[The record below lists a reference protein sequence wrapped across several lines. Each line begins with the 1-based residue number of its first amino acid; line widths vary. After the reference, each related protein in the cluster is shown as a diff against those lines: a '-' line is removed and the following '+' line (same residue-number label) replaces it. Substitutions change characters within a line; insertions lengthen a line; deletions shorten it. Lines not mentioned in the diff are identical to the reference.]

1 MRAKRLTN
9 DKLDAIREQK
19 RKADEAWRLAKRLAG
34 GDIGDDAYRRH
45 REATAERR
53 REASQSAREIGE
65 LPAVAEPARR
75 QECCANLRLYL
86 EVYHP
91 QTFTLAWAHDHLKVI
106 AKIER
111 AVLQGGLFCV
121 AMPRGSG
128 KSSICEAAATWALLY
143 GHRRF
148 VVLIGAEAV
157 AAKDRLKTIRM
168 ELECNDLIAA
178 DFPEVCYPIA
188 RLDRVNQRRLTY
200 QGRAIRTTFTDDK
213 IILPNLVG
221 SPSNGG
227 IVRVAGITGAIRG
240 MKEPLATGGVVR
252 PDFVLPDDPQT
263 DESAK
268 STMQCEERERIIG
281 GAVLGL
287 AGPGKKIAAV
297 MPVTVIRTG
306 DVADRMLDHALHPEW
321 QGERCKMLDSMPL
334 DLTWWE
340 STYKAALDASRMA
353 GRGIADATELYL
365 RERSRA
371 DAGAKAAW
379 ESRRNDDEA
388 SAIQHAMNLYLRD
401 PAVFYAEYQNEP
413 LPIAKP
419 LDQDVRPEEIAGRFM
434 RIERGHLPLFVQHV
448 TAMIDVQDRALF
460 WVVCGWADDFTGFV
474 ADYGVY
480 PEQDRLYYTYAD
492 LRRTLATTT
501 KASDVEGQI
510 YSGLTTLSAA
520 LCERRFVR
528 DDGAQLTIER
538 MLVDANWR
546 SDTIYAWCR
555 SCRWPTIVTPSH
567 GKYVGAKSQAW
578 TEYRAKPGDRCGHN
592 WRQPN
597 VTGRRESRYVLS
609 DANYWKSFIHAR
621 LTTSLGSPG
630 ALGLFGSNAAIHRL
644 FAEHL
649 TSETRDRATSE
660 RTGRTVDEWSL
671 KPGRPDNHWLDC
683 LYGCAVG
690 ASMQGCALP
699 TLGPAEQKRQRKR
712 ATIPEHMR
720 RG

>member
-1 MRAKRLTN
+1 MSK
-9 DKLDAIREQK
+9 KLDGAKLEAIREQK

-34 GDIGDDAYRRH
+34 TSTETEAYRRH
-45 REATAERR
+45 RELMVERNR
-53 REASQSAREIGE
+53 AASKSSREIGE
-65 LPAVAEPARR
+65 LPAVVNPQRR
-75 QECCANLRLYL
+75 EGCRPDLRLYL
-86 EVYHP
+86 ETYHAA
-91 QTFTLAWAHDHLKVI
+91 TFSLAWSPDHLKVI
-106 AKIER
+106 AKIQR
-111 AVLQGGLFCV
+111 AVLEGGLFVV

-128 KSSICEAAATWALLY
+128 KSSICEAAALWALLY

-148 VVLIGAEAV
+148 VVLIGAEAG

-168 ELECNDLIAA
+168 ELECNDLLAE

-188 RLDRVNQRRLTY
+188 KLDRVNQRRLTY
-200 QGRAIRTTFTDDK
+200 RGDPIRTTFTDDK
-213 IILPNLVG
+213 LILPNLAG

-240 MKEPLATGGVVR
+240 MKEPLAAGGTAR

-268 STMQCEERERIIG
+268 SVMQCAERERVIS

-287 AGPGKKIAAV
+287 AGPGKKISAV
-297 MPVTVIRTG
+297 MPVTVIRPG
-306 DVADRMLDHALHPEW
+306 DMADKLLNHELHPEW
-321 QGERCKMLDSMPL
+321 QGERCKMLYALPQ

-340 STYKAALDASRMA
+340 TTYKTTLDASRLA
-353 GRGIADATELYL
+353 GRGISDATELYL

-371 DAGAKAAW
+371 DAGAQPAW
-379 ESRRNDDEA
+379 EARHNEDEA

-401 PAVFYAEYQNEP
+401 PGVFYAEYQNEP
-413 LPIAKP
+413 LPTDKP
-419 LDQDVRPEEIAGRFM
+419 LEDEIKPEEIAARFLRIDRGR
-434 RIERGHLPLFVQHV
+434 LPLYAQHV

-474 ADYGVY
+474 TDYGCY
-480 PEQDRLYYTYAD
+480 PEQDRPYFAYAD
-492 LRRTLATTT
+492 ARKTLSHVT
-501 KASDVEGQI
+501 KAHDVEGQI
-510 YSGLTTLSAA
+510 YEGLTALADK
-520 LCERRFVR
+520 LCERKYVR
-528 DDGAQLTIER
+528 DDGAQLSIER
-538 MLVDANWR
+538 LLVDANWR
-546 SDTIYAWCR
+546 SDTIYSWCR

-578 TEYRAKPGDRCGHN
+578 ADYKPKPGDRCGHN

-597 VTGRRESRYVLS
+597 VSGRRATRYVLS

-621 LTTSLGSPG
+621 LATALGSPG
-630 ALGLFGSNAAIHRL
+630 ALGLFGSNASTHRL
-644 FAEHL
+644 FADHL
-649 TSETRDRATSE
+649 TAEYRDRATSE

-699 TLGPAEQKRQRKR
+699 TLGPAEQSKQRKKVS
-712 ATIPEHMR
+712 IPEHMR